1 MEYRKLPHGEEQI
14 SVIGLGNSS
23 LTSQV
28 GEKEIQA
35 TVEMALES
43 GVNYFDM
50 AAGDAAPF
58 AAYGKALAGCREKA
72 YLQVHFGADYHTGK
86 YGWTQDLEEIKR
98 SISWQLEALQTDYI
112 DFGFI
117 HCVDELADLEKAVS
131 GGALDYI
138 QSLKKQ
144 GVVRHV
150 GLSSHTPAVVQK
162 ALDLGILDMVM
173 FSINPGYDYQQGE
186 YAIGQVDERQALY
199 RRCQA
204 EGVGI
209 SVMKAFSGGQLLKAE
224 TSPFRQA
231 LTEYQCIQ
239 YALDKPGVLTVLPG
253 VRDRQD
259 LQRILGFCNA
269 SAQERDYS
277 ILGTFAP
284 PGRQRR
290 VRVLQPL
297 PALSHG
303 VGRWPYQQVLRPLQG
318 RGHFGAGPLQQSGK
332 DRRRLC
338 LLRALRFPLSLPRG
352 PKPADGGNPGVFWKV
367 NSVSLQGQ
375 PHLAVPFPCPFI
387 GGGGME
393 NPLPRAILAA
403 HKRRCNIFS
412 LRD

>member
-43 GVNYFDM
+43 GVNYFDL

-284 PGRQRR
+284 QDANGMCVYCNHCQ
-290 VRVLQPL
+290 
-297 PALSHG
+297 
-303 VGRWPYQQVLRPLQG
+303 
-318 RGHFGAGPLQQSGK
+318 
-332 DRRRLC
+332 
-338 LLRALRFPLSLPRG
+338 
-352 PKPADGGNPGVFWKV
+352 
-367 NSVSLQGQ
+367 
-375 PHLAVPFPCPFI
+375 PCPVGLDVGLI
-387 GGGGME
+387 NKYYDLSKAGD
-393 NPLPRAILAA
+393 ILARDHYNNLEKTA
-403 HKRRCNIFS
+403 GDCVSCGHCDSRCPFHVAQSQRMEEIREYFGK
-412 LRD
+412 

>member
-1 MEYRKLPHGEEQI
+1 MPP
-14 SVIGLGNSS
+14 
-23 LTSQV
+23 
-28 GEKEIQA
+28 
-35 TVEMALES
+35 MARPL
-43 GVNYFDM
+43 
-50 AAGDAAPF
+50 
-58 AAYGKALAGCREKA
+58 ALAGCREKA

-150 GLSSHTPAVVQK
+150 GLSSHTPAVAQK

-224 TSPFRQA
+224 ASPFRQA
-231 LTEYQCIQ
+231 LTEYQCI
-239 YALDKPGVLTVLPG
+239 
-253 VRDRQD
+253 
-259 LQRILGFCNA
+259 A

-284 PGRQRR
+284 QD
-290 VRVLQPL
+290 
-297 PALSHG
+297 ANG
-303 VGRWPYQQVLRPLQG
+303 VCVYCNHCQ
-318 RGHFGAGPLQQSGK
+318 
-332 DRRRLC
+332 
-338 LLRALRFPLSLPRG
+338 
-352 PKPADGGNPGVFWKV
+352 
-367 NSVSLQGQ
+367 
-375 PHLAVPFPCPFI
+375 PCPMGLDVGLI
-387 GGGGME
+387 NKYYDLSKAGD
-393 NPLPRAILAA
+393 ILARDHYNNLEKTA
-403 HKRRCNIFS
+403 GDCVSCGHCDSRCPFHVAQSQRMEEIREYFGK
-412 LRD
+412 

>member
-173 FSINPGYDYQQGE
+173 FSINPGYD
-186 YAIGQVDERQALY
+186 
-199 RRCQA
+199 
-204 EGVGI
+204 
-209 SVMKAFSGGQLLKAE
+209 
-224 TSPFRQA
+224 
-231 LTEYQCIQ
+231 
-239 YALDKPGVLTVLPG
+239 
-253 VRDRQD
+253 
-259 LQRILGFCNA
+259 
-269 SAQERDYS
+269 
-277 ILGTFAP
+277 
-284 PGRQRR
+284 
-290 VRVLQPL
+290 
-297 PALSHG
+297 
-303 VGRWPYQQVLRPLQG
+303 
-318 RGHFGAGPLQQSGK
+318 
-332 DRRRLC
+332 
-338 LLRALRFPLSLPRG
+338 
-352 PKPADGGNPGVFWKV
+352 
-367 NSVSLQGQ
+367 
-375 PHLAVPFPCPFI
+375 
-387 GGGGME
+387 
-393 NPLPRAILAA
+393 
-403 HKRRCNIFS
+403 
-412 LRD
+412 

>member
-43 GVNYFDM
+43 GVNYFAM

-86 YGWTQDLEEIKR
+86 YG
-98 SISWQLEALQTDYI
+98 
-112 DFGFI
+112 
-117 HCVDELADLEKAVS
+117 CVDELADLEKAVS

-259 LQRILGFCNA
+259 LQRILGFCSA
-269 SAQERDYS
+269 SSQERDYS

-284 PGRQRR
+284 QD
-290 VRVLQPL
+290 
-297 PALSHG
+297 ANG
-303 VGRWPYQQVLRPLQG
+303 VCVYCNHCQ
-318 RGHFGAGPLQQSGK
+318 
-332 DRRRLC
+332 
-338 LLRALRFPLSLPRG
+338 
-352 PKPADGGNPGVFWKV
+352 
-367 NSVSLQGQ
+367 
-375 PHLAVPFPCPFI
+375 PCPMGLDVGLI
-387 GGGGME
+387 NKYYDLSKAGD
-393 NPLPRAILAA
+393 ILARDHYNNLEKTA
-403 HKRRCNIFS
+403 GDCVSCGHCDSRCPFHVAQSQRMEEIREYFGK
-412 LRD
+412 